1 MVDIWTAGRY
11 IAYRTPVLGSNVCD
25 LCRNSNDSV
34 RTMYCNDVSNSL
46 H

>member
-11 IAYRTPVLGSNVCD
+11 IAGSNVCD

-34 RTMYCNDVSNSL
+34 RTMYCNDVNNSL